1 MNDIIS
7 MELLNSISSIIT
19 EARNTVKNTVN
30 SAMVLSYWNIGRL
43 IVEDEQQGKQR
54 AQYGKAVLKELS
66 VKLTEKFGMG
76 FEVSN
81 LRRMR
86 KFYLAFPKQDAVRPV
101 LSWTHYRSLLKVEKE
116 SARQWYLEEAVK
128 EN

>member
-1 MNDIIS
+1 MDNIIN
-7 MELLNSISSIIT
+7 MELFNPISQIIA

-30 SAMVLSYWNIGRL
+30 RAMVLSYWNIGRL

-54 AQYGKAVLKELS
+54 AEYGKAVLKELS
-66 VKLTEKFGMG
+66 VNLTEKFGMG

-86 KFYLAFPKQDAVRPV
+86 KFYISFPKQGAVRPV
-101 LSWTHYRSLLKVEKE
+101 LSWIY
-116 SARQWYLEEAVK
+116 
-128 EN
+128 